1 MTPERFRLLIEG
13 TLAVWRVEGSLS
25 FKDGEASCHITAEGR
40 DMATVSREVQPFG
53 TVWRIQEP
61 GRRDRVHPSVGAALR
76 SLREILCPER
86 STGRVLFVSE
96 GGP

>member
-13 TLAVWRVEGSLS
+13 TLTVWRVEAVLS
-25 FKDGEASCHITAEGR
+25 FKDGDTLCGIAVQGR
-40 DMATVSREVQPFG
+40 DLATVSREVQPFG
-53 TVWRIQEP
+53 TVWRLQEP

-76 SLREILCPER
+76 GLREVLCPDR

-96 GGP
+96 GGQ